1 MTMDTSKTS
10 PRESGSQV
18 RQFQFGMGCHD
29 GTQYNFF
36 AEDKVFSVRVIESKD
51 LHHHSVWLFDGGVQE
66 IVVSDQPMDSIGDTH
81 LNLEASQFSV
91 TSDDEQGEISARS
104 RDGERLFEVDF
115 KTPFTYDWGTPRG
128 ASVIHQPL
136 IRATINYQDQSYD
149 AIGYCKR
156 YWFYDDTDYL
166 AWRFVEGTVDAG
178 RYMVWSA
185 DGNFGGDYQKYDY
198 FKMAYAN
205 GRFSQAGDKN
215 SFHRDDV
222 VYADV
227 EGEDYEVQIEGLGTW
242 TTVVKGEETRLMLR
256 QRFCKM
262 KVVHGDQVDE
272 GYAINE
278 TGVGAIR

>member
-1 MTMDTSKTS
+1 MNMDCSKTS
-10 PRESGSQV
+10 PRPSDASV

-36 AEDKVFSVRVIESKD
+36 AEDKVFSVRVIDSKD
-51 LHHHSVWLFDGGVQE
+51 LHHHSAWLFDAEVKE
-66 IVVSDQPMDSIGDTH
+66 IVLNDQPMAAIGETH
-81 LNLEASQFSV
+81 LNLTAEQFSIEC
-91 TSDDEQGEISARS
+91 DDAEGSISAS
-104 RDGERLFEVDF
+104 SKNGERVFEVTF
-115 KTPFTYDWGTPRG
+115 KTPFTYNWGTPRG

-136 IRATINYQDQSYD
+136 IRATVSYRGERYD

-156 YWFYDDTDYL
+156 YWFYEDTDFL
-166 AWRFVEGTVDAG
+166 AWRFVEGSVDAG
-178 RYMVWSA
+178 RYMVWTA

-198 FKMAYAN
+198 FKLAYAN
-205 GRFSQAGDKN
+205 GRIAQAGDNN
-215 SFHRDDV
+215 SFHRDDAV
-222 VYADV
+222 HATV

-242 TTVVKGEETRLMLR
+242 TTVLHGEETRLMLR

-262 KVVHGDQVDE
+262 RVVHGDQVDE

>member
-1 MTMDTSKTS
+1 MSVATSKTS
-10 PRESGSQV
+10 PREPDSHI

-36 AEDKVFSVRVIESKD
+36 ADDKVFSVRVIESKD
-51 LHHHSVWLFDGGVQE
+51 LHHHSAWLFDGGVKE
-66 IVVSDQPMDSIGDTH
+66 VVVSDQPMIAVGDTH
-81 LNLEASQFSV
+81 LNLEAPQFCV
-91 TSDDEQGEISARS
+91 ESDDEQGSMSVESEDGQRVFEIN
-104 RDGERLFEVDF
+104 F
-115 KTPFTYDWGTPRG
+115 KTPFAYDWGTPRG
-128 ASVIHQPL
+128 SVIHQPL
-136 IRATINYQDQSYD
+136 IRATIGYQGENYD

-156 YWFYDDTDYL
+156 YWFYEDTDYL
-166 AWRFVEGTVDAG
+166 AWRFVEGSVDTG
-178 RYMVWSA
+178 RYMVWTA

-198 FKMAYAN
+198 FKIAYAN
-205 GRFSQAGDKN
+205 GRFAQAGDTN

-227 EGEDYEVQIEGLGTW
+227 EGDEYEVRIEGLGTW
-242 TTVVKGEETRLMLR
+242 TTVVQGAETRLMLR